1 MKRSR
6 GGPRPRPV
14 PLAGPAPAVAA
25 PSCSPAPA
33 PQPSSPA
40 GSRVIGCDSSS
51 PPQLSGVTA
60 H

>member
-6 GGPRPRPV
+6 GGPAPARC

-25 PSCSPAPA
+25 PSCPPPPPPAFF
-33 PQPSSPA
+33 PA